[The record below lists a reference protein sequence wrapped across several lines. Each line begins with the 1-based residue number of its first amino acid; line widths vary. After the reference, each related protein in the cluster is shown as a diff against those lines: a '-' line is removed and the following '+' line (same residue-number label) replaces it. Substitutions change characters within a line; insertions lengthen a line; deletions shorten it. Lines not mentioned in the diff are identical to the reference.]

1 MSDESKRRVRRG
13 KVATATAAE
22 IKDLGIDATASAPA
36 ATALRLATL
45 IDSTSDAKET
55 AAAAREL
62 RQAMQVVRALAPP
75 KDAGDRIDQL
85 AARRRARLSPP
96 ARKGSG

>member
-1 MSDESKRRVRRG
+1 MSDEPKRRPRRG

-22 IKDLGIDATASAPA
+22 IEALGVDAAASAPA
-36 ATALRLATL
+36 ATALRLATWV
-45 IDSTSDAKET
+45 DSATDAKDA

-85 AARRRARLSPP
+85 AARRKARLSPP
-96 ARKGSG
+96 ARKDSG